1 MGDMDWFFLF
11 ERGTAMAWVALAI
24 LGVFRRLRRLERLGQ
39 IILPTPLEQE
49 DVDYLASVKRSTYL
63 RLFVKVILL
72 LGGMIA
78 LFHLMEYVLLWRFG
92 IIAALIFMGAE
103 TVSVDNIRRRLALSA
118 QSREESP
125 A

>member
-1 MGDMDWFFLF
+1 
-11 ERGTAMAWVALAI
+11 MAWVALAI